1 MSPVQLAAV
10 LGAVVLLASMV
21 SVEPGI
27 TVALALDVSLEEAN
41 DLAYRLGLVHVRA
54 VSSQEASR

>member
-1 MSPVQLAAV
+1 
-10 LGAVVLLASMV
+10 MV